1 MTARPGSSGTRRVV
15 LATGNAG
22 KQRELATLLM
32 PHGLDL
38 ILQSRLCIAPIA
50 ETGTTFEANALLKAR
65 NAAGASGLA
74 ALADDSGLEVDSLGG
89 RPGVHSARFAG
100 EHATDEQNN
109 ALLLQELAGKT
120 GPLRAA
126 RYRCVIVYLRGADD
140 PAPLVAS
147 GSWEGRITSAPRG
160 EGGFGYDPLF
170 IPRGFTTTVAQM
182 SQADKNAVSHRG
194 KALRQLLQLLE
205 RQGA

>member
-1 MTARPGSSGTRRVV
+1 MSSGASGTRRVV

-22 KQRELATLLM
+22 KQRELSTLLM

-50 ETGTTFEANALLKAR
+50 ETGATFEANALLKAR
-65 NAAGASGLA
+65 NAASASGLA
-74 ALADDSGLEVDSLGG
+74 ALADDSGLEVDSLDG

-100 EHATDEQNN
+100 ENATDEQNN
-109 ALLLQELAGKT
+109 ALLLRELAGKT

-126 RYRCVIVYLRGADD
+126 RYRCVIVFLRSADD
-140 PAPLVAS
+140 PAPLIAR
-147 GSWEGRITSAPRG
+147 GSWEGRIASAQRG

-170 IPRGFTTTVAQM
+170 IPRGFTSTVAQM
-182 SQADKNAVSHRG
+182 SQADKNAASHRG
-194 KALRQLLQLLE
+194 KALRQLLQLLDQQE
-205 RQGA
+205 

>member
-1 MTARPGSSGTRRVV
+1 MSPGPNGTRRVV

-50 ETGTTFEANALLKAR
+50 ETGATFEANALLKAR
-65 NAAGASGLA
+65 NAASASGLA

-100 EHATDEQNN
+100 EHATDAQNN
-109 ALLLQELAGKT
+109 ALLLGELAGKT

-126 RYRCVIVYLRGADD
+126 RYRCVIVFLRGADD
-140 PAPLVAS
+140 PAPLI
-147 GSWEGRITSAPRG
+147 GRGTWEGRIAAAPRG
-160 EGGFGYDPLF
+160 EGGFGYDSLF
-170 IPRGFTTTVAQM
+170 IARGFTSTVAQM

-194 KALRQLLQLLE
+194 KALRQLLQLLDK
-205 RQGA
+205 QG

>member
-1 MTARPGSSGTRRVV
+1 
-15 LATGNAG
+15 LCG
-22 KQRELATLLM
+22 K
-32 PHGLDL
+32 
-38 ILQSRLCIAPIA
+38 
-50 ETGTTFEANALLKAR
+50 
-65 NAAGASGLA
+65 
-74 ALADDSGLEVDSLGG
+74 
-89 RPGVHSARFAG
+89 PGVLSAPFAG
-100 EHATDEQNN
+100 ELATDEQNN
-109 ALLLQELAGKT
+109 TLLLQELAGKT

-147 GSWEGRITSAPRG
+147 GSWEGRIASVPRG

>member
-1 MTARPGSSGTRRVV
+1 MSPATSGTRRVV
-15 LATGNAG
+15 LASGNVG

-50 ETGTTFEANALLKAR
+50 ETGATFEANALLKAR
-65 NAAGASGLA
+65 NAASASGLA

-89 RPGVHSARFAG
+89 RPGVHSARYAG
-100 EHATDEQNN
+100 EHATDEENN
-109 ALLLQELAGKT
+109 ALLLRELAGKT

-126 RYRCVIVYLRGADD
+126 RYRCVIVFLRGPDD
-140 PAPLVAS
+140 AAPLIAS
-147 GSWEGRITSAPRG
+147 GTWEGRIAAAPRG
-160 EGGFGYDPLF
+160 ESGFGYDPLF
-170 IPRGFTTTVAQM
+170 IARGFTCTVAQM

-194 KALRQLLQLLE
+194 KALRQLLQLLG
-205 RQGA
+205 QLG

>member
-1 MTARPGSSGTRRVV
+1 MSSGNPGTRRVV

-22 KQRELATLLM
+22 KQRELAALLA
-32 PHGLDL
+32 PYGLDL

-50 ETGTTFEANALLKAR
+50 ETGATFEANALLKAR
-65 NAAGASGLA
+65 NAASASGLA

-89 RPGVHSARFAG
+89 RPGVQSARYAG
-100 EHATDEQNN
+100 ENATDEQNN

-126 RYRCVIVYLRGADD
+126 RYRCVIVFLRSADD

-147 GSWEGRITSAPRG
+147 GTWEGRIAAAPRG
-160 EGGFGYDPLF
+160 DGGFGYDPLF
-170 IPRGFTTTVAQM
+170 IARGFTATVAQM

-194 KALRQLLQLLE
+194 KALRHLLQLLDK
-205 RQGA
+205 QA